1 MQPVV
6 MLVIA
11 GVAMFSV
18 IGGVS
23 LLSHYYTLNG
33 IKSRTVGHE
42 IGRASC
48 RRRV

>member
-23 LLSHYYTLNG
+23 LLSHYYTCLLYT
-33 IKSRTVGHE
+33 SPSPRD
-42 IGRASC
+42 
-48 RRRV
+48 

>member
-23 LLSHYYTLNG
+23 LLSARVVRCWV
-33 IKSRTVGHE
+33 KSRNE
-42 IGRASC
+42 RNPC
-48 RRRV
+48 P

>member
-23 LLSHYYTLNG
+23 LLLFLIH
-33 IKSRTVGHE
+33 I
-42 IGRASC
+42 
-48 RRRV
+48 